1 MLHEMRFPAILEIE
15 FQIFQNSRLIAF
27 DGEMVMRLALGDQ
40 IVGQLAL
47 RRQGIGTDLLARNL
61 DGLEQ
66 WDGGLDL
73 VGAFGFFL
81 FLARYWQGAHFFGC
95 SKFCSDDRR
104 RSSHEFA
111 DLAHPG
117 RCTSSCRRWP
127 DSHLPRH
134 RLRSSVARTGPDA
147 RG

>member
-1 MLHEMRFPAILEIE
+1 MAS
-15 FQIFQNSRLIAF
+15 SRGMAVLISL
-27 DGEMVMRLALGDQ
+27 VRLASSFSLPATGK
-40 IVGQLAL
+40 VP
-47 RRQGIGTDLLARNL
+47 T
-61 DGLEQ
+61 
-66 WDGGLDL
+66 
-73 VGAFGFFL
+73 
-81 FLARYWQGAHFFGC
+81 FFGC

-134 RLRSSVARTGPDA
+134 RLRSSVRSEEHTSELQSLTNLVCRLLLEKKKKKIIQMTRQDQTQKE
-147 RG
+147 

>member
-1 MLHEMRFPAILEIE
+1 MRTIDDRRGYLRAVGVFF
-15 FQIFQNSRLIAF
+15 FQAEDGIRDLTVTGVQTCALPISVLISL
-27 DGEMVMRLALGDQ
+27 VRLASSFSLPATGK
-40 IVGQLAL
+40 VP
-47 RRQGIGTDLLARNL
+47 T
-61 DGLEQ
+61 
-66 WDGGLDL
+66 
-73 VGAFGFFL
+73 
-81 FLARYWQGAHFFGC
+81 FFGC

-134 RLRSSVARTGPDA
+134 RLRSSVARPGPDA